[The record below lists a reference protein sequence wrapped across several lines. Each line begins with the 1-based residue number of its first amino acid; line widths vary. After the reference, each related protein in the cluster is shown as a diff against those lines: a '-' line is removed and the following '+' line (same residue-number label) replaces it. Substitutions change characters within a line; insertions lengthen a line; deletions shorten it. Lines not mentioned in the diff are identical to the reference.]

1 MKTVTKDG
9 VTSVVGQNVVAIPN
23 LTIKDLLSAIPSV
36 ALPSL
41 YVALC

>member
-9 VTSVVGQNVVAIPN
+9 VTSVVAQYEVTIPD

-36 ALPSL
+36 AFFFSKLAP
-41 YVALC
+41 Y